1 MTIGITVFPEY
12 FQTEGVDAVLG
23 NLVARAG
30 ATAIATSPYVME
42 LADPA
47 TGMREPPIDAGAG
60 KVRLLDRP
68 LWGRRELHVRV
79 APSFVPRAATFEG
92 LRYRPPAPD
101 ALTGR
106 HGAVIAQ
113 AIAAAKDRGLEVYLQ
128 VQAAIPPGFR
138 AQFGGPL
145 ADDAPRLPD
154 GSAPAGRVDNNGSL
168 ASPHIAAYGAALL
181 VELAHAYPR
190 IDGFHVDWPEYP
202 PYTLDAAFLD
212 FGAHAVAA
220 ARALGLDVARMQAD
234 ASRLRA
240 WLLGGLQAGD
250 LAGLSLARIGAAY
263 PGFVQLG
270 AFKAQLAAGLVAGFR
285 RALDAAGCAD
295 KALVLRTF
303 PPPWTALSGI
313 AFARLAPHCQGFA
326 VKLFTMHW
334 PMMVRMWGDALA
346 AANPALADDP
356 ELPRAVARLF
366 DLGDGDLDDGAALR
380 TLADWRYPEP
390 EEPHPVSAAAQR
402 RKIAAAREAAGGTA
416 VAAMAHGY
424 GPASD
429 FAARF
434 AIAWDASQGQVWVN
448 RYGYLSDAKL
458 DAIGAIAG
466 TRRP

>member
-12 FQTEGVDAVLG
+12 FQTEGVDAVLD
-23 NLVARAG
+23 NVVARAG

-42 LADPA
+42 PADPG

-79 APSFVPRAATFEG
+79 APSFVPRAATFAG
-92 LRYRPPAPD
+92 VRYRPPAPD
-101 ALTGR
+101 ALTER
-106 HGAVIAQ
+106 HGGVIAQ
-113 AIAAAKDRGLEVYLQ
+113 AIGAAKDRGLKVYLQ

-145 ADDAPRLPD
+145 ADDVPRLPD
-154 GSAPAGRVDNNGSL
+154 GSVPTGRVDNNGSL
-168 ASPHIAAYGAALL
+168 ASPHIAAYGEALL

-190 IDGFHVDWPEYP
+190 IDGFHIDWPEYP

-212 FGAHAVAA
+212 FSTHAVAA
-220 ARALGLDVARMQAD
+220 ARTLGHDIARMQAD

-240 WLLGGLQAGD
+240 WLLGGLRAGD
-250 LAGLSLARIGAAY
+250 LATLSLARIAAAY
-263 PGFVQLG
+263 PGFAQLG
-270 AFKAQLAAGLVAGFR
+270 VLKAQLAADLVAGFR

-313 AFARLAPHCQGFA
+313 DFARLAPHCQGVA

-334 PMMVRMWGDALA
+334 PMMVRMWGDTLA

-356 ELPRAVARLF
+356 ALPRAVARLF
-366 DLGDGDLDDGAALR
+366 DLDDAAAPQ

-390 EEPHPVSAAAQR
+390 EEPHPVSVAAQR
-402 RKIAAAREAAGGTA
+402 RKIAAARAAAGGTA

-424 GPASD
+424 GPVAD

-434 AIAWDASQGQVWVN
+434 ATAWAASQGQVWVN

-458 DAIGAIAG
+458 DAIGAIARA
-466 TRRP
+466 TTAW